1 MKANLYDFDKTV
13 FPADSETI
21 FWLYCL
27 KKQPKLLRFLPGQ
40 IISMFRFALK
50 LGDTDKMKSKLFGFL
65 KAVDSEKM
73 VQAFWD
79 ENFNKIYLFFVNRD
93 TFLPTVVCS
102 ASPEFLLQP
111 VCEKLGVQKL
121 IGTKMNPKTGE
132 ISGRNCKGKEKVI
145 RITAEL
151 PEYSFISVYSDS
163 IKHDGP
169 IFALGERNFKATK
182 GKIEEIHINGN
193 DEK

>member
-1 MKANLYDFDKTV
+1 MEADLYDFDKTV
-13 FPADSETI
+13 FPTDSETI

-40 IISMFRFALK
+40 IVSMVRFSLK
-50 LGDTDKMKSKLFGFL
+50 LGDTDKCKSKLFGFL
-65 KAVDSEKM
+65 RAVDSEKM
-73 VQAFWD
+73 VKAFWE
-79 ENFNKIYLFFVNRD
+79 ENIKKIYPFFLNRD
-93 TFLPTVVCS
+93 TSLTTVVCS

-121 IGTKMNPKTGE
+121 IGTRMNPKTGE
-132 ISGRNCKGKEKVI
+132 ISGHNCKNNEKVI
-145 RITAEL
+145 RIAAEL
-151 PEYSFISVYSDS
+151 PEYNFNRVFSDS
-163 IKHDGP
+163 LKHDGP

-182 GKIEEIHINGN
+182 GIIEEIHINGN